1 MLERGEVAPRFSL
14 PDADMEIFDLDSVLG
29 THNVVLYFYARDKAP
44 ICIRLA
50 ADFSDNEDEFIR
62 CGCVVIGISP
72 DDCLTHAEFRDREGL
87 SIRLLSDTETEVSQ
101 LYGVWVEKEV
111 DGLKRMGMRRSTFI
125 IDRQGRIA
133 HALYDIAPRGHV
145 AEVLELVR
153 KLDTDDAEADRKK

>member
-1 MLERGEVAPRFSL
+1 MLQSGDVAPVFSL
-14 PDADMEIFDLDSVLG
+14 PDSDMETFELASVLG
-29 THNVVLYFYARDKAP
+29 SQNVVLYFYARDKAP
-44 ICIRLA
+44 VCIRLA
-50 ADFSDNEDEFIR
+50 ADFSDREDDFTR

-133 HALYDIAPRGHV
+133 HALYDITPRGHV
-145 AEVLELVR
+145 AAVLELVR
-153 KLDTDDAEADRKK
+153 KLESEHAEADRKE